1 MSLLDK
7 TDKELLEIAIPLWK
21 NLINSSNNKDYSSF
35 VKDFSAQML
44 YGANE
49 IELGKQWTKSELLVN
64 LSEKYDF
71 LGCLRRNNFVTVLF
85 KQKSEKLN
93 GDFLGRLVLGQE
105 DNMIKIF
112 GADAVRWFILSDSPP
127 ERDVQWSTA
136 GVSASHKFIQRIWSL
151 NQKVL
156 NRKQGEVSSADEKK
170 LQLKFNEYIFK
181 ITDLISTYLSYGHA
195 GANEVSRL
203 KQGLFPKIVKM
214 LEIGLPWK

>member
-7 TDKELLEIAIPLWK
+7 TDTELLEIAKPLWK
-21 NLINSSNNKDYSSF
+21 NLIISSNNKDYSSF

-105 DNMIKIF
+105 DNMVKIF
-112 GADAVRWFILSDSPP
+112 GA
-127 ERDVQWSTA
+127 T
-136 GVSASHKFIQRIWSL
+136 
-151 NQKVL
+151 
-156 NRKQGEVSSADEKK
+156 
-170 LQLKFNEYIFK
+170 IF
-181 ITDLISTYLSYGHA
+181 
-195 GANEVSRL
+195 
-203 KQGLFPKIVKM
+203 
-214 LEIGLPWK
+214 